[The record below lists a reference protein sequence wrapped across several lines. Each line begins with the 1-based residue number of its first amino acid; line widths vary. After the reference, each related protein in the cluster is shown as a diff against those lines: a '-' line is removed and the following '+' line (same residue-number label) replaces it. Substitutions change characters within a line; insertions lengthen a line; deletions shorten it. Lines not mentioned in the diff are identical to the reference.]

1 MLRPVTIQ
9 YLDVKGAKGS
19 VSDIIPMDIDGDGFL
34 DLVGTSLHFPQQNKS
49 IPVFALINDRKGG
62 FEASGTG
69 VAGSTVHAREFV
81 VADFNG
87 DGIDDIFIADHG
99 YDVAPFPGHKNTLLL
114 GKADGGFTNATS
126 RLPNI
131 KDFSH
136 SATTADIDG
145 DGDLDLFVGN
155 INGGKSGPYIL
166 LNNGSAK
173 FTKASLLPAEIAN
186 RSNTYTTSLFVDI
199 DRDGDMDLFL
209 GGDGG
214 ASAMLMNN
222 GKGRFSLSKQKV
234 PDGAFGAKN
243 TISLDVQTFDFDRNG
258 RNELLVVGTKA
269 KPFYEKA
276 SLQILSPLGKE
287 GKMVDTTKIHFDS
300 QPNLNGWVSKIHFVD
315 LNQDG
320 RLDIVG
326 QVANENAVLA
336 YLNDGNNRF
345 YQMSPKILMDYA
357 GLSLTVMDVDN
368 DGKKELVQ
376 VGSSNGVYG
385 VQIVRTVTT
394 DGDVAGSAAKDTVFG
409 NGSSQRIDGRG
420 GADFLAGG
428 GGNDIL
434 LGGGGNDK
442 LLGGNGDDILDGGA
456 GKDILVGG
464 RGADTLTGGA
474 GADMFV
480 FSSRHDSPVNT
491 PDVITDFSRS
501 QGDRIDLRAIDAN
514 TKSAG
519 DQAFKFIGTDGFHK
533 KAGELRYEKR
543 SGDTFVL
550 ADVNGDG
557 KVDFSIALDASINLK
572 AGDFIL

>member
-9 YLDVKGAKGS
+9 YLDLRGAKGS

-34 DLVGTSLHFPQQNKS
+34 DLVGTSLHFPLKNQS
-49 IPVFALINDRKGG
+49 IPVFALINDQDGG
-62 FEASGTG
+62 FEASGIRVG
-69 VAGSTVHAREFV
+69 GSTVHARESV

-99 YDVAPFPGHKNTLLL
+99 YDAAPFPGYKNTLLL
-114 GKADGGFTNATS
+114 GKAGGGFTNATS

-136 SATTADIDG
+136 SATAADIDG

-186 RSNTYTTSLFVDI
+186 RSSTYTTSLFVDI

-214 ASAMLMNN
+214 SSAMLMNN
-222 GKGRFSLSKQKV
+222 GKGKFSLSKQKV
-234 PDGAFGAKN
+234 PDGTFGSKN
-243 TISLDVQTFDFDRNG
+243 TISLDVQTFDFDQNG
-258 RNELLVVGTKA
+258 RDELLVVGTKA

-276 SLQILSPLGKE
+276 SLQVLSPVGNK

-300 QPNLNGWVSKIHFVD
+300 QPDLKGWVSKIHFVD
-315 LNQDG
+315 LNHDG
-320 RLDIVG
+320 HLDIVG

-345 YQMSPKILMDYA
+345 YQMGPKVLMDYA

-376 VGSSNGVYG
+376 VGSSNEMYG
-385 VQIVRTVTT
+385 VQIVRTVIT
-394 DGDVAGSAAKDTVFG
+394 DGDAVGSGAKDTVFG
-409 NGSSQRIDGRG
+409 NGSSQTINGRG

-428 GGNDIL
+428 GGDDIL

-442 LLGGNGDDILDGGA
+442 LLGGDGDDILDGGA

-464 RGADTLTGGA
+464 RGTDTLTGGA

-480 FSSRHDSPVNT
+480 FSSRHDSSVNN
-491 PDVITDFSRS
+491 PGVITDFSRN

-533 KAGELRYEKR
+533 KAGELRYEKK
-543 SGDTFVL
+543 SGDTLVF

-557 KVDFSIALDASINLK
+557 KADFSVTVQGVIEQA
-572 AGDFIL
+572 DFIL

>member
-9 YLDVKGAKGS
+9 YLDVGGAKGS
-19 VSDIIPMDIDGDGFL
+19 VSDIIPMDINGDGFL
-34 DLVGTSLHFPQQNKS
+34 DLIGTSLHFPLENKS
-49 IPVFALINDRKGG
+49 IPVFALINDRQGG
-62 FEASGTG
+62 FKTSSIG
-69 VAGSTVHAREFV
+69 VVGSTVHAREFV
-81 VADFNG
+81 VADFNR

-99 YDVAPFPGHKNTLLL
+99 YDVAPFPGYKNTLLL

-136 SATTADIDG
+136 SATAADIDG

-186 RSNTYTTSLFVDI
+186 RSSTYTTSLFVDI

-209 GGDGG
+209 GGDGVS
-214 ASAMLMNN
+214 SAMLMNN

-234 PDGAFGAKN
+234 PDSAFGAKN
-243 TISLDVQTFDFDRNG
+243 TISLDVQTFDFDQNG
-258 RNELLVVGTKA
+258 RDELLVVGTKA
-269 KPFYEKA
+269 KPFYQMA
-276 SLQILSPLGKE
+276 SLQVLSPVGKD
-287 GKMVDTTKIHFDS
+287 GRMVDTTKIHFDS
-300 QPNLNGWVSKIHFVD
+300 QPDLKGWVSKIHFID
-315 LNQDG
+315 LNHDG
-320 RLDIVG
+320 HLDMVG

-345 YQMSPKILMDYA
+345 YQMSPKVLMDYA

-376 VGSSNGVYG
+376 VGSSNGTYG
-385 VQIVRTVTT
+385 VQIVHTVTT
-394 DGDVAGSAAKDTVFG
+394 GGNVAGSGAKDTVFG
-409 NGSSQRIDGRG
+409 DDGSQTIDGRG

-428 GGNDIL
+428 GGNDVLLGGAGNDKL
-434 LGGGGNDK
+434 LGGGGND
-442 LLGGNGDDILDGGA
+442 ILNGGA

-480 FSSRHDSPVNT
+480 FSSRHDSSVKN
-491 PDVITDFSRS
+491 PDVIKDFSRN
-501 QGDRIDLRAIDAN
+501 QGDRIDLQAIDAN

-533 KAGELRYEKR
+533 KAGELRYEKK
-543 SGDTFVL
+543 SGDTFVF

-557 KVDFSIALDASINLK
+557 KADFSIRIDASMNLK
-572 AGDFIL
+572 ASDFIL

>member
-9 YLDVKGAKGS
+9 YLDLRGAKGS

-34 DLVGTSLHFPQQNKS
+34 DLVGTSLHFPLKNQS
-49 IPVFALINDRKGG
+49 IPVFALINDQDGG
-62 FEASGTG
+62 FEASGIRVG
-69 VAGSTVHAREFV
+69 GSTVHARESV

-99 YDVAPFPGHKNTLLL
+99 YDAAPFPGYKNTLLL
-114 GKADGGFTNATS
+114 GKAGGGFTNATS

-136 SATTADIDG
+136 SATAADIDG

-186 RSNTYTTSLFVDI
+186 RSSTYTTSLFVDI

-214 ASAMLMNN
+214 SSAMLMNN
-222 GKGRFSLSKQKV
+222 GKGKFSLSKQKV
-234 PDGAFGAKN
+234 PDGTFGSKN
-243 TISLDVQTFDFDRNG
+243 TISLDVQTFDFDQNG
-258 RNELLVVGTKA
+258 RDELLVVGTKA

-276 SLQILSPLGKE
+276 SLQVLSPVGNK

-300 QPNLNGWVSKIHFVD
+300 QPDLKGWVSKIHFVD
-315 LNQDG
+315 LNHDG
-320 RLDIVG
+320 HLDIVG

-345 YQMSPKILMDYA
+345 YQMGPKVLMDYA

-376 VGSSNGVYG
+376 VGSSNEMYG
-385 VQIVRTVTT
+385 VQIVRTVIT
-394 DGDVAGSAAKDTVFG
+394 DGDAVGSGAKDTVFG
-409 NGSSQRIDGRG
+409 NGSSQTINGRG

-428 GGNDIL
+428 GGDDIL

-442 LLGGNGDDILDGGA
+442 LLGGDGDDILDGGA

-464 RGADTLTGGA
+464 RGTDTLTGGA

-480 FSSRHDSPVNT
+480 FSSRHDSSVNN
-491 PDVITDFSRS
+491 PGVITDFSRN

-533 KAGELRYEKR
+533 KAGELRYEKNR
-543 SGDTFVL
+543 V
-550 ADVNGDG
+550 
-557 KVDFSIALDASINLK
+557 
-572 AGDFIL
+572 ILWYSPMLTAMEKRTSL